1 MTKILDEIR
10 NDHRNMAR
18 VFDLLGRELNTFKE
32 GGRPDCDLVEMVLPS
47 LVFGRCQRGIP
58 VVFLGFFW
66 KFLDRAHTGRKEIE
80 NVH

>member
-1 MTKILDEIR
+1 MTKNLIELRDH
-10 NDHRNMAR
+10 HRNLAR
-18 VFDLLGRELNTFKE
+18 MFNLLGQELNMFKE

-66 KFLDRAHTGRKEIE
+66 KFLDRAHTGRKEID